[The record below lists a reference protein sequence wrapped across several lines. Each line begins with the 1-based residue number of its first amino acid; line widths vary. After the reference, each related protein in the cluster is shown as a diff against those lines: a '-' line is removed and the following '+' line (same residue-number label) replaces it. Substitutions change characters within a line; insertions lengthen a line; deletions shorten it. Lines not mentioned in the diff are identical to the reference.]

1 MGKGVVLWGWRGG
14 GERLLPRKEREESI
28 KKCPD
33 WLKKH
38 PDEEKRREGV
48 FLCVLIGFTSSLTAA
63 VLGEAP
69 SPPAPAGAGSARD
82 AICWEIS
89 WRYQSERCQG
99 LLWGRSP
106 TMG

>member
-1 MGKGVVLWGWRGG
+1 MAVAGRERAASTQKRKGREYKEVS
-14 GERLLPRKEREESI
+14 RLAEKSI
-28 KKCPD
+28 PT
-33 WLKKH
+33 
-38 PDEEKRREGV
+38 KRREGV

-69 SPPAPAGAGSARD
+69 SSPAPAGAGSARD

>member
-1 MGKGVVLWGWRGG
+1 MVAGTGGRATSTQKRKGREYKEVS
-14 GERLLPRKEREESI
+14 RLAE
-28 KKCPD
+28 
-33 WLKKH
+33 KKH
-38 PDEEKRREGV
+38 PDEEQRREGV

-106 TMG
+106 TTG